1 MTKERR
7 FCLCAASV
15 LLAGMVGGFVSVP
28 VFANGPVDISIVE
41 LVEDGSGGYK
51 YWEDI
56 TGAMPGETYSAIP
69 QIKNDGSEPVSVTV
83 CISESA
89 TNNLGE
95 SISLPANT
103 FGININSNWT
113 IDNERATNPSDPA
126 SGNCYKYN
134 SELAVGDMT
143 EPLFMEITL
152 SSELGNEYGNSTFN
166 LRLEAEAVGESGSDS
181 EPDSDSESESD
192 AGSTDSGA
200 GSDTSGLNPGNPDTG
215 ANTASYFE
223 IVSPVFF
230 SAGVV
235 ALFAITVYA
244 IRKFRK

>member
-1 MTKERR
+1 MTERKI
-7 FCLCAASV
+7 FGAV
-15 LLAGMVGGFVSVP
+15 AGMLTLTCAGQFVCP
-28 VFANGPVDISIVE
+28 AVFAENPVDISIIEV
-41 LVEDGSGGYK
+41 VDDGAGGYK
-51 YWEDI
+51 AWEDI

-103 FGININSNWT
+103 FGININSDWT

-200 GSDTSGLNPGNPDTG
+200 GSDASGLNPGNPDTG